1 MYLHQGRCYRVE
13 SLDLDEAVAV
23 VEPATGDESTQAR
36 SSTSIS
42 VLDDELHRTVGQ
54 AELHLGTVEVVSQIT
69 GYQRRDLS
77 TGEMLG
83 VVPLDLP
90 PARLVTRSFWYVIDP
105 AILEAAG
112 VDPAAVPGT
121 LHAAE
126 HAAIGMLP
134 LFAICDRWDVGGVST
149 PWLPDTGG
157 PTIFVHD
164 GYPGGAGIAELGYGA
179 ADRHLTA
186 TLDVVMRCPCE
197 RGCPSCVQSPKCGN
211 LNEPLDKAGAV
222 ALLRRILR

>member
-1 MYLHQGRCYRVE
+1 RCFRVTT
-13 SLDLDEAVAV
+13 LDLDEGVAV

-36 SSTSIS
+36 SSTRIS
-42 VLDDELHRTVGQ
+42 VLDDELHRPVGR
-54 AELHLGTVEVVSQIT
+54 ADLHLGTVEVVSQIT
-69 GYQRRDLS
+69 GYQRRDLT

-83 VVPLDLP
+83 VFPPELP

-105 AILEAAG
+105 LTLEGAG
-112 VDPAAVPGT
+112 VEPAAVPGT

-126 HAAIGMLP
+126 HAAIGILP

-149 PWLPDTGG
+149 PWQTDTGG

-179 ADRHLTA
+179 ADRHLSA
-186 TLDVVMRCPCE
+186 TLDVLLSCRCE
-197 RGCPSCVQSPKCGN
+197 RGCPSCVQSPKC
-211 LNEPLDKAGAV
+211 
-222 ALLRRILR
+222 